1 MMHEG
6 RLLRR
11 NFGKIEKIIDL
22 PHLIEMQRQSYERFL
37 QKNVSP
43 EGREEVGLQGVFK
56 SVFPIK
62 DFSGSSALEFVRF
75 QFGDVKYEKDE
86 CLQRGMTYEAPLK
99 ITVRLVVFDMDKET
113 GAQSIRDIKEQEI
126 YFGTIPLMTEN
137 GTFIVN
143 GTERVVVSQLHRSP
157 GIFFDHDHGK
167 THSSGKI
174 LYSSRIIPMRGSWI
188 DLEFDPK
195 DILHVRIDRRRKFP
209 VTLLFK
215 ALGYTTENLLTTFY
229 ECEKIS
235 VENGDIYREF
245 NPNILFGKRVAQD
258 ILTRKPAK

>member
-43 EGREEVGLQGVFK
+43 ERREEIGLQGVFE

-62 DFSGSSALEFVRF
+62 DFSGSSALEFVRY

-137 GTFIVN
+137 GNLYHQWNRTRCRQPVASISRNLFRSRSRQIP
-143 GTERVVVSQLHRSP
+143 LHRQNYSTARASFPFEAP
-157 GIFFDHDHGK
+157 GSI
-167 THSSGKI
+167 
-174 LYSSRIIPMRGSWI
+174 
-188 DLEFDPK
+188 LEFDPK

-209 VTLLFK
+209 VTTSF
-215 ALGYTTENLLTTFY
+215 
-229 ECEKIS
+229 
-235 VENGDIYREF
+235 
-245 NPNILFGKRVAQD
+245 
-258 ILTRKPAK
+258 